1 MDRVSDFLLLVPM
14 LLFSIVAHEYAHGY
28 AAFRMGDPTAQRLGR
43 LTWNP
48 LKHLDPVLSFLLPLA
63 TYFGSGGGFILGAA
77 KPVPVDPRNYRELRK
92 GDIIVSLA
100 GVATN
105 LVIALLCIPLI
116 ALIGLL
122 ASAMPG
128 AVGVL
133 GPVQFVLSYGV
144 FLNLILIVFN
154 LLPIPPLDGSHV
166 LKYLLPPRI
175 AAQYVKLGMYGMAIL
190 VALLIFGGPVL
201 DAWFRPARAG
211 YVFLMSLV
219 GRYMIP
225 GAGL

>member
-14 LLFSIVAHEYAHGY
+14 LLFSIIAHEYAHGY
-28 AAFRMGDPTAQRLGR
+28 AALRMGDPTAQRLGR

-48 LKHLDPVLSFLLPLA
+48 LKHLDPVLSVLLPLA
-63 TYFGSGGGFILGAA
+63 TYFGSGGGFVLGAA

-105 LVIALLCIPLI
+105 LVIAIACVPVI
-116 ALIGLL
+116 ALTGLL
-122 ASAMPG
+122 ATSMPD
-128 AVGVL
+128 AAGVL
-133 GPVQFVLSYGV
+133 GALQFSLSYGI
-144 FLNLILIVFN
+144 FLNLLLIVFN
-154 LLPIPPLDGSHV
+154 LLPVPPLDGSHV
-166 LKYLLPPRI
+166 FKYLLPPRL
-175 AAQYVKLGMYGMAIL
+175 AAQYVRLGMYGMAIL
-190 VALLIFGGPVL
+190 VALLVFGGPVL

-211 YVFLMSLV
+211 YVLLMSLV
-219 GRYMIP
+219 GRYLIP